1 MKMRLDINFAALFL
15 AALILVMGAADSA
28 FDATVSVVAPP
39 VNALLSDGALW
50 QVPIGRIAPLQSM
63 IAIPFW
69 LYGAC
74 LSFVTAAI
82 AWAYRERGRW
92 VLPVLF
98 LPAVTFAGHP
108 SQAVTLL
115 LFALTGW
122 CGAVAASEGKRPRW
136 LVVCSLCLAVV
147 AVLTSLE
154 FGLLLSL
161 LCLELLG
168 IRGQETATSRR
179 LPGLAVLLVVTGIT
193 VGAVLSPGFQQALL
207 RPVTAGAAD
216 PLLYSS
222 LDLFAQP
229 LPKMLGN
236 GLCYMVILA
245 CVWQRMIQPGG
256 RLRHITVIWAAFIS
270 VYCLPCAVLVVVYLA
285 ARTVDAANQNSEAPQ
300 TRRESHRWTWSYVV
314 LAVVAF
320 LMLSSYRGVSLL
332 AGQHSERLVDV
343 SGWRFDGPVFLTDVS
358 QASHWT
364 AAHLEKRFPVLAGDR
379 WDDNLRG
386 NAETEYRRAV
396 YDLLSG
402 RREHYQR
409 SDGAFGGYQPFFD
422 QHNVVAVTMDTRQLP
437 AIREFSVDRVW
448 RVMALDAERV
458 IFGRSDVPATAAQT
472 RRAGQLL
479 FQLEWPKPTVA
490 IQPDGILA
498 IGNRV
503 DSRAVARVLNAIRL
517 PYAAL
522 RVVADDTTASAR
534 EVRVWSYVELANRAL
549 RHCGRPSLIDHYRAV
564 HGLQQLRGSFFASRA
579 ALGQIERALTVLR
592 VSSDC
597 GEVNGSA
604 VGDAECVVR
613 AHLLRGN
620 RQAAADACT
629 DLDSASVSKFYRT
642 LCGVLDDSPEKLL
655 AGLGEV
661 SANDQIRPDLRDEAA
676 FYMGCLALELG
687 DAQKSRAAFLPGST
701 LSDVSPWQPLRD
713 LHYGQLSP

>member
-1 MKMRLDINFAALFL
+1 MRIRLDLNFAGLFL
-15 AALILVMGAADSA
+15 ASLILVLAAADSA
-28 FDATVSVVAPP
+28 FDATVSVVAPS

-50 QVPIGRIAPLQSM
+50 QVPIGRISALQSM

-69 LYGAC
+69 LSAAC
-74 LSFVTAAI
+74 LSFVSAAI
-82 AWAYRERGRW
+82 AWAYCERGRW
-92 VLPVLF
+92 VFPLLF
-98 LPAVTFAGHP
+98 LPAVTLAGHP
-108 SQAVTLL
+108 SQLVTLL

-122 CGAVAASEGKRPRW
+122 FGAVASSNVRRPRW
-136 LVVCSLCLAVV
+136 LVLCSLCLAVV

-168 IRGQETATSRR
+168 FRDWDAATPNR
-179 LPGLAVLLVVTGIT
+179 LPGFAVLLVV
-193 VGAVLSPGFQQALL
+193 VSLAAGAALSPGFQQALV
-207 RPVTAGAAD
+207 RPVTAVAAD

-222 LDLFAQP
+222 VDLFAQP
-229 LPKMLGN
+229 LPRMIGY
-236 GLCYMVILA
+236 GLCYLAMLA

-256 RLRHITVIWAAFIS
+256 LLRRIAA
-270 VYCLPCAVLVVVYLA
+270 VWVALMGVLCLPYAVLVMVYLA
-285 ARTVDAANQNSEAPQ
+285 AGSAVEINPTLAASQS
-300 TRRESHRWTWSYVV
+300 RREKHRWTWGYVV
-314 LAVVAF
+314 LAAVAF
-320 LMLSSYRGVSLL
+320 LMVSSYRGVSLL
-332 AGQHSERLVDV
+332 AGQHSTRLVDV
-343 SGWRFDGPVFLTDVS
+343 SSWRFDGPVFLTDVS
-358 QASHWT
+358 QSPHWGASELH
-364 AAHLEKRFPVLAGDR
+364 KRFPVLTGDR
-379 WDDNLRG
+379 WDDTLRG
-386 NAETEYRRAV
+386 NSATEYQQAV

-409 SDGAFGGYQPFFD
+409 SDGTFGGYQSFFD
-422 QHNVVAVTMDTRQLP
+422 QHKVVAVAIDTRQLS

-458 IFGRSDVPATAAQT
+458 IFGRSDQPATAAQT

-522 RVVADDTTASAR
+522 RVVADDTTAAGQ
-534 EVRVWSYVELANRAL
+534 EVRAWSYVELANRAL

-564 HGLQQLRGSFFASRA
+564 HGLQQLRGSLFASRA
-579 ALGQIERALTVLR
+579 ALGQVERALTVLR
-592 VSSDC
+592 VSGDC
-597 GEVNGSA
+597 PDLNGTA
-604 VGDAECVVR
+604 VGEAECVVR
-613 AHLLRGN
+613 MHLLRGDH
-620 RQAAADACT
+620 QAAADACADVGT
-629 DLDSASVSKFYRT
+629 ASVSEFYRT

-687 DAQKSRAAFLPGST
+687 DVQKSRAAFLPGST